1 VLTEKGGARASC
13 QEGHEEGS
21 EEESYEE
28 GSEEE
33 SYEEGSEEESY
44 EEGSEEESYQEARLS
59 RNAAKSEGLW
69 VPKTR
74 PSLLSRRYARRDRIS
89 RGAARPP

>member
-13 QEGHEEGS
+13 QEGH
-21 EEESYEE
+21 EE